1 MLHITAIYGSV
12 QIVRLGLGVEHCG
25 PRAGTGRGGQNIQGY
40 GAGRAVASEI
50 LIFRAGRASGRRT
63 NGPWR
68 PYTLDLEGNT
78 TIA

>member
-1 MLHITAIYGSV
+1 VFRHRALWPERAARSA
-12 QIVRLGLGVEHCG
+12 RPG

-50 LIFRAGRASGRRT
+50 LIFRAGRASGRQT

-68 PYTLDLEGNT
+68 PYTLDHEGNT